1 MEVVRIVDPWMEGEY
16 RWDVDRVE
24 ARAHNAYTD
33 THAHVHIHDSIV
45 D

>member
-1 MEVVRIVDPWMEGEY
+1 MEVVGIVDPWMEGEY

-33 THAHVHIHDSIV
+33 TRTRTHTRLDR
-45 D
+45 